1 MMARWRPLVLAAAF
15 HLTAAAAVAT
25 AQTVIVTKAPPGSTV
40 ELALNAAIIGS
51 ATADARG
58 VATLPVDL
66 AAHGSKPDSQAYV
79 FVEVCDKVRRVL
91 LVEPGMQAPAA
102 GECTR
107 KEVPGVYVVR
117 KVTTLVVDVS
127 DSGPSVLLR
136 QGSAPPEWLS
146 ASEADSRKA
155 NAPAYRPGKGL
166 EMFGGGGM
174 AHFGNVKTVECADA
188 PTCNVGLYRSAYS
201 AGATIWL
208 TPFLAAEGAYL
219 KPNDINLNGGGKGYR
234 FNGTRQTSI
243 VTMVGKLG
251 LPGARARAYVMG
263 GATYHRATSTTSET
277 IDERT
282 VTGDGVDTVIPA
294 GTQTFSLRT
303 QGWGW
308 IAGGGIEVPTSPLLS
323 FYSEWAL
330 AAVQGADRD
339 GGEGK
344 IDERIYYVLAGLRF
358 RIRR

>member
-1 MMARWRPLVLAAAF
+1 MMAPWRPLVLAAAF

-25 AQTVIVTKAPPGSTV
+25 AQTVIATKAPPGSTV

-51 ATADARG
+51 VTADARG

-66 AAHGSKPDSQAYV
+66 AAHGSKSESQAYV
-79 FVEVCDKVRRVL
+79 FVEVCDKIRRVL

-127 DSGPSVLLR
+127 ESGPSVLLR
-136 QGSAPPEWLS
+136 QGSAPVEWLS
-146 ASEADSRKA
+146 AGEADSRKA

-166 EMFGGGGM
+166 EVFGGGGM
-174 AHFGNVKTVECADA
+174 ARFSNVKTVECGDA

-201 AGATIWL
+201 AGATYWL
-208 TPFLAAEGAYL
+208 TSFLAAEGSYL
-219 KPNDINLNGGGKGYR
+219 KPNDVTVTGGGTGYR
-234 FNGTRQTSI
+234 FNNTRQTSI

-251 LPGARARAYVMG
+251 LPAARVRVYAMG

-282 VTGDGVDTVIPA
+282 ITGDGADTVIPT

-308 IAGGGIEVPTSPLLS
+308 IAGGGIEAPASPLLS
-323 FYSEWAL
+323 FYSEGGL
-330 AAVQGADRD
+330 ATVQGVDRD
-339 GGEGK
+339 GGEGT

-358 RIRR
+358 RLRR